1 MNPIDRIARRLV
13 LRQLYGFHDGRLVVH
28 EGGRT
33 HVVGQGDAPA
43 AEIHVR
49 DPRFYLAVALG
60 GHIGAAEAYAN
71 GWWET
76 PDLTAV
82 IRLFLRNRTVMAD
95 LETGTARL
103 VQPLRALAHALH
115 RNTRGGS
122 RRNIT
127 AHYDLGNDFFAL
139 FLDET
144 LTYSSGYFEH
154 PTASLADASRAK
166 YERLCRKLA
175 LRPTDHVIEIGGGWG
190 GFAIHAASTYG
201 CRVTTTTIS
210 EEQYRLARERIREAG
225 LDERVH
231 VTLRDYRDLTG
242 QYDKLVSIEMIEAVG
257 HEFYGTYFAKCAELL
272 TPSGLAAIQ
281 AITIQD
287 HLYEDARRHVDF
299 IKRYIFPGGCIP
311 ALAPLLAASGRT
323 DLRLVHAED
332 FGPHYARTL
341 RAWNRNFVRNCDAI
355 AARGYDERFQRL
367 WRFYFAYCEGGFAE
381 GTIGVSQL
389 VFAKPR
395 AGLEVAPPG
404 YEPKE
409 SAA

>member
-49 DPRFYLAVALG
+49 NPRFYLAVALG

-299 IKRYIFPGGCIP
+299 IKRYIFPGSCIP

-341 RAWNRNFVRNCDAI
+341 RAWNHNFVRNCDAI

-395 AGLEVAPPG
+395 AGLEVAPLG